1 MDKLLTK
8 KDLADRW
15 QVSEN
20 AIDKWRREG
29 ILSPAKGVPAIRFS
43 QEYIAQLEGTTL
55 ERFSPLE
62 KRKLEAQLE
71 KLKKENDQ
79 LRGVLGAIL
88 AESSKVIN
96 L

>member
-43 QEYIAQLEGTTL
+43 HEYIAQLEGTTL
-55 ERFSPLE
+55 EKFSPLE

-71 KLKKENDQ
+71 KLKKENEQ
-79 LRGVLGAIL
+79 LRGVLSAIL